1 MSNLLQDWGGGRQLV
16 AAASV
21 SAAAAAIA
29 CYAVS
34 SSKGGVRWRKVGK
47 VRRDSSTL
55 IFVAKYRSYTDLLYT
70 YLLYC
75 THMYCTSRMFL
86 HVFRW

>member
-1 MSNLLQDWGGGRQLV
+1 MSNLLQDWGGGRQLA

-29 CYAVS
+29 YYAVS
-34 SSKGGVRWRKVGK
+34 SSKGGVRWRRVGK

-55 IFVAKYRSYTDLLYT
+55 FDFCCKIS
-70 YLLYC
+70 
-75 THMYCTSRMFL
+75 FL
-86 HVFRW
+86 HVLTVLYYAAHR